1 MAIATAMVGNGNG
14 NGNRNGNGMGAS
26 GNGAGASGNGVGMA
40 WVCAWQG
47 REAVPSAHVLPHS
60 LWGGAVRQIRED
72 SFNLGLRWKGF

>member
-1 MAIATAMVGNGNG
+1 MGIGVR
-14 NGNRNGNGMGAS
+14 NGNRNGNGMGAI
-26 GNGAGASGNGVGMA
+26 GNGVGMS
-40 WVCAWQG
+40 WVCVWQG